1 MQTVATT
8 ADRWAYVMGPH
19 GEPVSM
25 GSPVT
30 HGGDMVDPLYSLAGD
45 FPKRYL
51 PARVPLP

>member
-8 ADRWAYVMGPH
+8 ANRWAYVIGPY
-19 GEPVSM
+19 GEPVST

-30 HGGDMVDPLYSLAGD
+30 HGGDMVDPLYSLAAR

-51 PARVPLP
+51 PARVSLP

>member
-8 ADRWAYVMGPH
+8 ANRWAYVIGPY
-19 GEPVSM
+19 GEPVST

-30 HGGDMVDPLYSLAGD
+30 HGGDMVDPLYSLAAR

-51 PARVPLP
+51 PARVSLS